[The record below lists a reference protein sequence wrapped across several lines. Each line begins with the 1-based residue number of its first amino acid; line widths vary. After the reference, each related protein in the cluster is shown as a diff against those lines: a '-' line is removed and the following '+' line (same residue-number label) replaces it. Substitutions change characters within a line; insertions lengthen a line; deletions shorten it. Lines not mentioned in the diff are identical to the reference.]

1 MAVEDLTG
9 DTSSDEGDED
19 YEPEPAAAPR
29 ATPARRPLPA
39 IRAPPPPPPPP
50 PLTAEEH
57 AMRVAL
63 DAANRRRRNY
73 ERASGIVP
81 GSPQVR
87 RGGWSNGGFGP
98 VSRDG
103 PFL

>member
-9 DTSSDEGDED
+9 DTSSDDGDEE

-63 DAANRRRRNY
+63 DAANRKRRKY
-73 ERASGIVP
+73 EMANGIAP